1 MIDKSLEMLRV
12 HIAPVGFEV
21 DRIVLP
27 ASNMRADRVWLII
40 HSDSIDDAGQPFS
53 KLISERLEKDQ
64 IEFKMEYADR
74 TDLFDTLRVLRRII
88 LKEKNNAIL
97 VNVSVG
103 SKIQA
108 IASMMACMMFKD
120 EVDILPYYAVPEKY
134 VNIPR
139 EQETA
144 GLKKVLK
151 LPEYKIETPPNHL
164 IHCLKIIHE
173 RSDNRIANKDL
184 RDQAL
189 AQDLIHV
196 ERDKNYDQSAYMAL
210 KTNLIEPL
218 LKWKFVRVEKIGRRH
233 DLVLTEDGLNALKFL
248 HPV

>member
-189 AQDLIHV
+189 ARDLIHV
-196 ERDKNYDQSAYMAL
+196 ERDKNSDQSGYMAL

>member
-189 AQDLIHV
+189 ARDLIHV

>member
-144 GLKKVLK
+144 GLKQVLK

-189 AQDLIHV
+189 ARDLIHV

>member
-184 RDQAL
+184 RDQAF
-189 AQDLIHV
+189 ARDLIHV

>member
-173 RSDNRIANKDL
+173 RSDKRIANKDL

-189 AQDLIHV
+189 ARDLIHV

-233 DLVLTEDGLNALKFL
+233 NLVLTEDGLNALKFL